1 MFNFQFFIKNS
12 LPQGFPLQT
21 VRMRAKYPAKLQL
34 FYKKQYICTM
44 PDLKKY
50 IFNPQTLLYEEQGSD
65 FKRRLAVYFFLIIGG
80 LLTGIFN
87 LWLLTSVFNLE
98 LPKTTLLKKRNAAL
112 LSRIEMFGTFVQDAD
127 RRLEILRL
135 RDDEIYRTVLGMSRI
150 SPEVRDAGFQG
161 VNRYEWL
168 YEGGYSLDFAD
179 VVVRTDQLSK
189 KAFIQSK
196 SFDEVLR
203 LARQAGDMASSVP
216 IIPPICPDRKRY
228 RISSTFG
235 RRADPKTGRP
245 AFHQG
250 LDFAAKKGEPVY
262 VTGDGVV
269 ESVRFD
275 LRGYGNQIIINHGFG
290 YKTRYAHLS
299 FVNVVEGMKVQR
311 GECIGSV
318 GNTGKS
324 TGSHL
329 HYEVIYKGRPTNP
342 ANYMDLNMSVEEY
355 ATMAQVSMKNSGR
368 VVIDPRRVVRN

>member
-1 MFNFQFFIKNS
+1 MEEFIKKKEAIMAIISEPPEAHYPSWYYDKIDNLDVYKFNCTDNS
-12 LPQGFPLQT
+12 DKLRSIFIKVCKSIHDFESEMDSAYDIGINLPDSYTDWIEPVIKFLEFVT
-21 VRMRAKYPAKLQL
+21 NAKVYE
-34 FYKKQYICTM
+34 TG
-44 PDLKKY
+44 DLKNY
-50 IFNPQTLLYEEQGSD
+50 SD
-65 FKRRLAVYFFLIIGG
+65 
-80 LLTGIFN
+80 
-87 LWLLTSVFNLE
+87 
-98 LPKTTLLKKRNAAL
+98 
-112 LSRIEMFGTFVQDAD
+112 
-127 RRLEILRL
+127 
-135 RDDEIYRTVLGMSRI
+135 I
-150 SPEVRDAGFQG
+150 SL
-161 VNRYEWL
+161 WL

-329 HYEVIYKGRPTNP
+329 HYEVIYKDRPTNP

-355 ATMAQVSMKNSGR
+355 ATMAQVSRKNAGR

>member
-1 MFNFQFFIKNS
+1 
-12 LPQGFPLQT
+12 
-21 VRMRAKYPAKLQL
+21 
-34 FYKKQYICTM
+34 M

-168 YEGGYSLDFAD
+168 YDGGYSLDFAD

-216 IIPPICPDRKRY
+216 IIPPICPDRKHY

-329 HYEVIYKGRPTNP
+329 HYEVIYKDRPTNP

-355 ATMAQVSMKNSGR
+355 ATMAQVSRKNAGR

>member
-1 MFNFQFFIKNS
+1 
-12 LPQGFPLQT
+12 
-21 VRMRAKYPAKLQL
+21 
-34 FYKKQYICTM
+34 M

-65 FKRRLAVYFFLIIGG
+65 FKRRLAVYFFLIVGG

-203 LARQAGDMASSVP
+203 LARQAGDMAS
-216 IIPPICPDRKRY
+216 
-228 RISSTFG
+228 
-235 RRADPKTGRP
+235 
-245 AFHQG
+245 H
-250 LDFAAKKGEPVY
+250 
-262 VTGDGVV
+262 
-269 ESVRFD
+269 
-275 LRGYGNQIIINHGFG
+275 H
-290 YKTRYAHLS
+290 
-299 FVNVVEGMKVQR
+299 
-311 GECIGSV
+311 
-318 GNTGKS
+318 
-324 TGSHL
+324 
-329 HYEVIYKGRPTNP
+329 P
-342 ANYMDLNMSVEEY
+342 ANL
-355 ATMAQVSMKNSGR
+355 
-368 VVIDPRRVVRN
+368 P

>member
-1 MFNFQFFIKNS
+1 MERF
-12 LPQGFPLQT
+12 
-21 VRMRAKYPAKLQL
+21 AKLRHN
-34 FYKKQYICTM
+34 QYICRM

-50 IFNPQTLLYEEQGSD
+50 IFNPQTLLYEEKGGD
-65 FKRRLAVYFFLIIGG
+65 FKRRIAMHFFLIIGG

-98 LPKTTLLKKRNAAL
+98 LPKTKLLKKQNASL
-112 LSRIEMFGTFVQDAD
+112 LYRIEMFGTFVQDAD
-127 RRLEILRL
+127 RRLELL
-135 RDDEIYRTVLGMSRI
+135 QQRDDEIYRTVLGMSRI
-150 SPEVRDAGFQG
+150 SPQVRDAGFQG

-168 YEGGYSLDFAD
+168 YEGNFNSDFSD

-196 SFDEVLR
+196 SFDEVMR
-203 LARQAGDMASSVP
+203 LAKQAGDMASSVP
-216 IIPPICPDRKRY
+216 IIPPICPDKKRY
-228 RISSTFG
+228 RLSSTFG

-269 ESVRFD
+269 EEVRFD
-275 LRGYGNQIIINHGFG
+275 LRGYGNQIIVNHGFG

-299 FVNVVEGMKVQR
+299 FVNVVEGMKLQR
-311 GECIGSV
+311 GECIGNV
-318 GNTGKS
+318 GNSGKS

-329 HYEVIYKGRPTNP
+329 HYEVIYKGRATNP
-342 ANYMDLNMSVEEY
+342 ANYMDLTMSVEEY
-355 ATMAQVSMKNSGR
+355 STMAQVSKTSSGR
-368 VVIDPRRVVRN
+368 VVVNPRSLKGR